1 MLPRRKKLLIL
12 LSTVGI
18 GACFFLPAEIGSP
31 GRTFAQNAGDTKI
44 APLDLKPGLWEFHI
58 HTSNTD
64 VSYAASKASM
74 VEITKNYTPE
84 QRAKAM
90 ADYEVSEN
98 KAIADRKKGS
108 DRKSNHCPL
117 KQDFVSHIE
126 AIGPNCPKQISSTG
140 QEFNMHIACKNAD
153 GTPGY
158 VQTNKF
164 RRIDA
169 ENFQGTIEVASHVP
183 AIGTVTE
190 TFAGKWIS
198 DSCSGPPAGYAAK
211 NGLHPK
217 GPENVAR
224 DDPNRIVAAFDGKQI
239 TAQQAW
245 NMLKKV
251 PPATRSSYKSG
262 MTGLLERI
270 YLQNAI
276 AGEAIKLHLD
286 KQQPWKDQ
294 LNKAKTNDL
303 QHVQNYAGDPNI
315 PPEVWARWVD
325 DQQHIL
331 YHAYFSQGAT
341 KEENDALLKKE
352 QAKYKIT
359 VKDPDFFSVAK
370 SP

>member
-1 MLPRRKKLLIL
+1 MWSRPRLFIL
-12 LSTVGI
+12 FLVVGV
-18 GACFFLPAEIGSP
+18 GFCLFLPPEIGLP
-31 GRTFAQNAGDTKI
+31 GPTFAQNAGDTKI
-44 APLDLKPGLWEFHI
+44 VPLDLKPGLWEFHI

-64 VSYAASKASM
+64 VSYADSKKSM
-74 VEITKNYTPE
+74 EQLTKNYTPE

-90 ADYEVSEN
+90 ADYEVSEK

-140 QEFNMHIACKNAD
+140 QEFNMLIACKNAD

-164 RRIDA
+164 RRVDA
-169 ENFQGTIEVASHVP
+169 ENFQGSIEVASHVP
-183 AIGTVTE
+183 IIGTVTE
-190 TFAGKWIS
+190 TFTGKWIS

-224 DDPNRIVAAFDGKQI
+224 DDPNRIVAVFDGKEM

-245 NMLKKV
+245 GMLKKV
-251 PPATRSSYKSG
+251 PPPTRNSYKTG
-262 MTGLLERI
+262 MTGLLERV
-270 YLQNAI
+270 YLQNAV
-276 AGEAIKLHLD
+276 AQEAIKLHLD

-294 LNKAKTNDL
+294 LAKAKMNDL

-315 PPEVWARWVD
+315 PPEIWALWLD
-325 DQQHIL
+325 DQNHIL
-331 YHAYFSQGAT
+331 YKAYFSQGAT
-341 KEENDALLKKE
+341 KADNDALLAKE
-352 QAKYKIT
+352 KAKYKII
-359 VKDPDFFSVAK
+359 VKDPDFFGAAGN
-370 SP
+370 P

>member
-1 MLPRRKKLLIL
+1 MLPPRKLLIL
-12 LSTVGI
+12 LSILGV
-18 GACFFLPAEIGSP
+18 AAYFFLPAEIGSP
-31 GRTFAQNAGDTKI
+31 GRTFAQTASDIKI
-44 APLDLKPGLWEFHI
+44 VPLDLKPGLWEFHI

-74 VEITKNYTPE
+74 VEMTKNYTPE

-90 ADYEVSEN
+90 ADYETREN

-117 KQDFVSHIE
+117 KQDFLAHVE
-126 AIGPNCPKQISSTG
+126 ATGPICQKQISSTG
-140 QEFNMHIACKNAD
+140 QAFSMHIACKLAD

-158 VQTNKF
+158 VQTNTF

-190 TFAGKWIS
+190 TFTGKWIS

-217 GPENVAR
+217 GPSDVAR
-224 DDPNRIVAAFDGKQI
+224 DDPNRIVAVFDGKQL

-245 NMLKKV
+245 NMIKKV
-251 PPATRSSYKSG
+251 PPATRNSYKSG
-262 MTGLLERI
+262 MTGLLERL

-276 AGEAIKLHLD
+276 AEEAIKLHLD
-286 KQQPWKDQ
+286 KQQPWKDK
-294 LNKAKTNDL
+294 LAKAKLNDL

-315 PPEVWARWVD
+315 PPEVWAQWID

-331 YHAYFSQGAT
+331 YNAYFSQGAT
-341 KEENDALLKKE
+341 KAENDALLAKE
-352 QAKYKIT
+352 KAKYKIT
-359 VKDPDFFSVAK
+359 VKEPDFFAGTN
-370 SP
+370 P